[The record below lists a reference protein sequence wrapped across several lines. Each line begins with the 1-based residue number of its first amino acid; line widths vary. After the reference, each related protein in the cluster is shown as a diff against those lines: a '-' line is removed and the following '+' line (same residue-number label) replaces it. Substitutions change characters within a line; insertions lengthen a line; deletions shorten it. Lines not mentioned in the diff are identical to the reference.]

1 MARTQ
6 TLDVDGRISSCWL
19 SAKSWFT
26 FYKIRF
32 LGLSPTWQRK
42 GSRTKRSIFKLSELD
57 CTWQFNRNKWMDVS
71 LELSITMTNLII
83 SSIAAIWIGL
93 IALLSVQNASL
104 VSIKFIFWNS
114 IDLPWG
120 LVLAGAVAL
129 GFVIGGCLPLL
140 NNNPI
145 VSKRR

>member
-1 MARTQ
+1 
-6 TLDVDGRISSCWL
+6 
-19 SAKSWFT
+19 
-26 FYKIRF
+26 
-32 LGLSPTWQRK
+32 
-42 GSRTKRSIFKLSELD
+42 
-57 CTWQFNRNKWMDVS
+57 MDVS

-83 SSIAAIWIGL
+83 SSIAAIWIAL

-140 NNNPI
+140 NNNSI